1 VAVVRPAGPSPAARA
16 AVGTPQRPFTRA
28 FFGMSTSADFTQLS
42 DADLVNEIN
51 PMKSIGVYW
60 LRVTVPWG
68 RVQHVRDFPEK
79 WDLIDRLM
87 SAAAARG
94 MLVDAIVENPPTW
107 AEQSVP
113 HVACKVQPPF
123 DVTSYGTFAA
133 ELAARYPATVLAAI
147 ELENSPNLPG
157 VWRKPDPCA
166 YAALMKASYG
176 RIKQANG
183 NVQVLT
189 GGLGGTRNDG
199 TSIPG
204 NVFFADLYAYGA
216 KGNFDVVSYHP
227 YSYPCLPSQKC
238 GKDRPWYRIP
248 DVRSTMVSHGDSAKQ
263 IWATEFGS
271 PTNGTGNDVHVDEGT
286 QSKIML
292 DGMIQWHKYPWSGP
306 FFVFT
311 FRDSGTDPR
320 KKSDWFGLV
329 SHSLA
334 HKKIAFS
341 TYRYEATSQGPPPS

>member
-1 VAVVRPAGPSPAARA
+1 
-16 AVGTPQRPFTRA
+16 
-28 FFGMSTSADFTQLS
+28 
-42 DADLVNEIN
+42 
-51 PMKSIGVYW
+51 
-60 LRVTVPWG
+60 VTVPWG